1 MKDCASRQRQ
11 TNQAPAQAG
20 AFSATPSA
28 PARQGVRAA
37 LRALLGCPA
46 LWLALAACI
55 LLGYG
60 YAMAVPAV
68 GVDDLAIETYQQGGQ
83 FLLQSRVTQF
93 LLQAATGLLAY
104 QRFWPELFAA
114 LCLAAA
120 GVILAAV
127 LYAAA
132 ACPPE
137 PLGALLLAGG
147 LLLYPFHAETFAY
160 SNQIATAPGV
170 LLAAAALGL
179 GGRHILAGGHWRGA
193 LGAAVCLAFSLGCYE
208 SMAQVWLTMM
218 FALLLTAAAAAPAK
232 SRPWRWAVPAAVRGL
247 WPLAAGLALRA
258 ALAKLLC
265 ALTHTA
271 GADGAAAKTI
281 YWLRRESPAEAVRI
295 FIREFLGNYLAL
307 PFGVPALALLA
318 LACVALLVWALAR
331 RHGNGCGLLTLGL
344 LVSVFAMG
352 ILQGTGSQMARA
364 SQCFAVFVPFV
375 PWLLLRG
382 RGKRLCAAVC
392 AVLLAAECLS
402 LNQTFAADRT
412 RWRYE
417 EGLLRAAAAQLD
429 ELDPT
434 GSQPVVF
441 SGEIELPD
449 AVAGKLPAANPAY
462 KVQYVLSLTLGAP
475 MGDLYAY
482 EEVNESV
489 INWAQSAFG
498 SHEQMALLMEEIGR
512 PCLRPSPEQ
521 QAAGDALAAG
531 LPPGTVTQQDGYLLV
546 RF

>member
-1 MKDCASRQRQ
+1 MRNQNAKTRQ
-11 TNQAPAQAG
+11 TKQAPAQAG
-20 AFSATPSA
+20 AFSAVPRA
-28 PARQGVRAA
+28 GQGAGAA
-37 LRALLGCPA
+37 LCALLGRPA
-46 LWLALAACI
+46 VWLLLAACV

-120 GVILAAV
+120 GLGLAAV
-127 LYAAA
+127 LYTAAGST
-132 ACPPE
+132 PDTP
-137 PLGALLLAGG
+137 GTLLLAGG

-170 LLAAAALGL
+170 LLAVAALGL
-179 GGRHILAGGHWRGA
+179 ARGHILAGGGWRGA

-208 SMAQVWLTMM
+208 PMAQVWLVLL
-218 FALLLTAAAAAPAK
+218 FALLLTAAAAAPRQ

-265 ALTHTA
+265 AVTHTA
-271 GADGAAAKTI
+271 GTDGAAAKTI

-307 PFGVPALALLA
+307 PFGVPALALLVLACAA
-318 LACVALLVWALAR
+318 LALWALVR
-331 RHGNGCGLLTLGL
+331 RQGNGCGLLTLGL

-375 PWLLLRG
+375 AWLLLRG
-382 RGKRLCAAVC
+382 RGQRLCIGVC
-392 AVLLAAECLS
+392 AVLLAVECVS
-402 LNQTFAADRT
+402 LNQTFAADRA
-412 RWRYE
+412 RWQYE
-417 EGLLRAAAAQLD
+417 EALLQQAAAQLD
-429 ELDPT
+429 ELDPA
-434 GSQPVVF
+434 GSRPVVF
-441 SGEIELPD
+441 TGTIDLPD
-449 AVAGKLPAANPAY
+449 GLAGKLPAANPAY
-462 KVQYVLSLTLGAP
+462 KVQYVLSVALGAP

-482 EEVNESV
+482 EEANESV

-498 SHEQMALLMEEIGR
+498 SHEQLYLLMEEIGR
-512 PCLRPSPEQ
+512 PCLRPTAEQ
-521 QAAGDALAAG
+521 QAAGDALAGGTA
-531 LPPGTVTQQDGYLLV
+531 PGTVTDQGDYLLV